1 MAAPTGCCC
10 SLWGCSLSDESV
22 VLLAHALTKPQVD
35 GYLQRLELWGNCI
48 GDHGAEALAAMLD
61 GNIHLSHLE

>member
-1 MAAPTGCCC
+1 
-10 SLWGCSLSDESV
+10 V